1 MQTRREKKHIFRR
14 LHSGARNYVKL
25 NGKTT
30 AIYRLADEGWREK
43 RGERNKTLIN
53 WMSKKKAKR
62 NLEKTFCT
70 TYHNYP
76 RNGKILVFIVC
87 IVGSARSRAPNL
99 IIAAILH
106 SLRKSLTVLLSQTAA
121 TWQQTAMAGTEMP
134 LNRLGISWLAD
145 ENLMNFDGL
154 FSRTSVFFSL
164 LPKTTQPR
172 LIVKTATNHWDKNYD
187 VA

>member
-1 MQTRREKKHIFRR
+1 MKGEEKNEESETKRWLIEWGRR
-14 LHSGARNYVKL
+14 
-25 NGKTT
+25 
-30 AIYRLADEGWREK
+30 K
-43 RGERNKTLIN
+43 R
-53 WMSKKKAKR
+53 KR

-87 IVGSARSRAPNL
+87 IVGSARSEAPNL

-154 FSRTSVFFSL
+154 FFRTSVFVSL
-164 LPKTTQPR
+164 LPKKTTQPR
-172 LIVKTATNHWDKNYD
+172 QAYRKNCYKPLR
-187 VA
+187 